1 MFYIEDDLKL
11 TDDEKKV
18 ILNALQYQINYWKK
32 QYLINDNVSGRET
45 RQILSK
51 SKIGEY
57 NSIYKRLSANWGLK
71 SALNEI

>member
-1 MFYIEDDLKL
+1 MIYTEEDMIL
-11 TDDEKKV
+11 TEEEKKV

-32 QYLINDNVSGRET
+32 QYLINDNVIGRES

-57 NSIYKRLSANWGLK
+57 NSIYKRLCSNWGLK

>member
-1 MFYIEDDLKL
+1 MIYTEEDMIL
-11 TDDEKKV
+11 TEEEKKV

-32 QYLINDNVSGRET
+32 QYLINDNVIGRES

-57 NSIYKRLSANWGLK
+57 NSIYKRLCVNWGLK
-71 SALNEI
+71 SALNEA

>member
-1 MFYIEDDLKL
+1 MIYTEDDIIL
-11 TDDEKKV
+11 TEEEKKV

-32 QYLINDNVSGRET
+32 QYLINDNVLGRES

>member
-1 MFYIEDDLKL
+1 MIYTEEQLIL
-11 TDDEKKV
+11 TDDDKKV

-32 QYLINDNVSGRET
+32 QYLINDNVIGRES

-57 NSIYKRLSANWGLK
+57 NSIYKRLCSNWGLK

>member
-1 MFYIEDDLKL
+1 MNNTEEQLIL
-11 TDDEKKV
+11 TDDDKRV

-32 QYLINDNVSGRET
+32 QYLINDNVIGRESH
-45 RQILSK
+45 QILSK

-57 NSIYKRLSANWGLK
+57 NSIYKRLCSDWGLK

>member
-1 MFYIEDDLKL
+1 MIYTEEDIIL
-11 TDDEKKV
+11 TEEEKKV

-32 QYLINDNVSGRET
+32 QYLINDNVLCRES